1 MVRNVSINTNPAHR
15 TLVQIHRD
23 ARIRAQRRLWS
34 PVGRR
39 ERDLTL
45 SATGAWDRRS
55 VIIEVPTVAD
65 ARSGRGVFSKGGFL
79 RPVAL
84 ECVF

>member
-1 MVRNVSINTNPAHR
+1 MVRNVSIYTNPVHR
-15 TLVQIHRD
+15 TLVQIYRD

-45 SATGAWDRRS
+45 SATGAS
-55 VIIEVPTVAD
+55 VIIQVLAVAD
-65 ARSGRGVFSKGGFL
+65 ARSGRGVFSKSGFL
-79 RPVAL
+79 RPEAL